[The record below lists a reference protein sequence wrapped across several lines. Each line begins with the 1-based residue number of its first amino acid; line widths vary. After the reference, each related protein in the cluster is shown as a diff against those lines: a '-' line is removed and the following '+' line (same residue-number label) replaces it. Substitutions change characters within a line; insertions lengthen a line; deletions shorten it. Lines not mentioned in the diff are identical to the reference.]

1 MDCNCDQKWPIEP
14 WAIPQRHQPFLSD
27 QPFVSGR
34 DPKVASGSAVL
45 TWAEEVEM
53 AFSVLIQ
60 IGASPLIMLYDP
72 SHSAA
77 RQKPQVRLTWD
88 PVHYAFPDM
97 IVTTHPPTRHS
108 NTRLHHRP
116 FTCNLP
122 SSMPS
127 LRFPPRSLLQVA
139 PERPVSTPISAIRN
153 LFCYI
158 YISGRHPEHEKVVT
172 AYYHHCSA
180 AERVPTPHIAPLESR
195 GSRGGRKSRMQ
206 T

>member
-1 MDCNCDQKWPIEP
+1 MGCTSDQKWPIEP
-14 WAIPQRHQPFLSD
+14 WAIPQRHHPFLSD
-27 QPFVSGR
+27 QPFLRGR
-34 DPKVASGSAVL
+34 DRKVASGNAVR
-45 TWAEEVEM
+45 TWSEKVEM

-77 RQKPQVRLTWD
+77 RQKPQVRLTWNPD
-88 PVHYAFPDM
+88 HYAFSDM

-139 PERPVSTPISAIRN
+139 PERPVSIPIPNTRN
-153 LFCYI
+153 LFRYLDVI
-158 YISGRHPEHEKVVT
+158 GRH
-172 AYYHHCSA
+172 S
-180 AERVPTPHIAPLESR
+180 
-195 GSRGGRKSRMQ
+195 
-206 T
+206 